1 MGTAST
7 VMAFLL
13 VAIMAGG
20 PLLGEA
26 HNITR
31 ILAKFPNLSTFN
43 HYLTVTHL
51 AAEINRRT
59 TITVFAVDNSA
70 MADLL
75 AKDLPIASIKNE
87 LSLHVCMDYFGAKKL
102 HQITNGTA
110 LCATLYQA
118 TGSAPG
124 TSGFIN
130 ITDLTGGKVGF
141 GAVDNGDLDAS
152 FVKSLKEIPYNIS
165 VIQISSILNSPVA
178 EAPAPSPSEL
188 NLTSLMSKQGCKDFA
203 DLLTATGAIKT
214 YMDNVIGGLTVFCPA
229 DGVITKFAPTY
240 KNLTK
245 EEKLTLL
252 LYHAAPIY
260 LPIASLKSNNGP
272 LNTLATNGASNY
284 AFTVQNQG
292 EDVTLRTKVVTASIT
307 GTLYDQDPVA
317 IFTIDK
323 VLEPKEMFSA
333 APAPAPG
340 PDADSPTPSADAV
353 SSSPSPD
360 SPDAAP
366 SDSDTAD
373 SSDGGVKLVAGGSF
387 LFTVA
392 AALLL

>member
-7 VMAFLL
+7 VVAFLL
-13 VAIMAGG
+13 VAFLAGG
-20 PLLGEA
+20 PLTGEA

-31 ILAKFPNLSTFN
+31 ILAKFPNFSTFN
-43 HYLTVTHL
+43 HYLSVTHL
-51 AAEINRRT
+51 AAEINRHT

-87 LSLHVCMDYFGAKKL
+87 LSLHVCLDYFGAKKL

-165 VIQISSILNSPVA
+165 VIQISSILSSPVA
-178 EAPAPSPSEL
+178 EAPAPSPADL
-188 NLTSLMSKQGCKDFA
+188 NLTSLMSKQGCKNFA
-203 DLLTATGAIKT
+203 DLLTATGAVKT
-214 YMDNVIGGLTVFCPA
+214 YMDNAVGGLTVFCPT
-229 DGVITKFAPTY
+229 DEVITKFAPTY

-245 EEKLTLL
+245 DEKQTLL
-252 LYHAAPIY
+252 LYHAAPVY

-292 EDVTLRTKVVTASIT
+292 EEVTLRTKVVTASIT
-307 GTLYDQDPVA
+307 GTLYDQDPVV

-323 VLEPKEMFSA
+323 VLEPKELFKGAPS
-333 APAPAPG
+333 PAPA
-340 PDADSPTPSADAV
+340 ADSPAPSSSADAH

-360 SPDAAP
+360 SPDSAP

-373 SSDGGVKLVAGGSF
+373 SSDGVKLVAGGSSM
-387 LFTVA
+387 LMVVVG
-392 AALLL
+392 LLL